1 MKNFIFLLFT
11 CILSIA
17 AAQTGSKLY
26 DEFLKRDQIKLT
38 QEEGVVI
45 QFLKNKETINYDVRN
60 IIELDLL
67 NPPTTFVFRDRNGD
81 ICFGDVMSQILRCK
95 NEIGL
100 TGVSYQGDA
109 D

>member
-1 MKNFIFLLFT
+1 MKKILLGFCLLAT
-11 CILSIA
+11 TVAIA
-17 AAQTGSKLY
+17 DAGSDLY
-26 DEFLKRDQIKLT
+26 NEFLRRDQLKLT

-45 QFLKNKETINYDVRN
+45 QFLKSLQYNTQNV
-60 IIELDLL
+60 IEMDLL
-67 NPPTTFVFRDRNGD
+67 NPKTTFVFRDRGGD
-81 ICFGDVMSQILRCK
+81 ICYGDVMSQILRCK

>member
-1 MKNFIFLLFT
+1 MKKVFIAIFFFATLAFAASTSLLFE
-11 CILSIA
+11 
-17 AAQTGSKLY
+17 
-26 DEFLKRDQIKLT
+26 EFQRRDQLKLT

-45 QFLKNKETINYDVRN
+45 QFLKSLQYNTQN

-67 NPPTTFVFRDRNGD
+67 NPKTTFVFRDRGGD
-81 ICFGDVMSQILRCK
+81 VCYGDVMSQILRCK

-100 TGVSYQGDA
+100 TGVSYQGDS

>member
-1 MKNFIFLLFT
+1 MKKVFVVIFFFASLTFAANTSLL
-11 CILSIA
+11 LE
-17 AAQTGSKLY
+17 
-26 DEFLKRDQIKLT
+26 EFNRRNQLKLT

-45 QFLKNKETINYDVRN
+45 QFCKSLKYNTQN
-60 IIELDLL
+60 IVELDLL
-67 NPPTTFVFRDRNGD
+67 NPKTTFVFRDRGGD
-81 ICFGDVMSQILRCK
+81 ICYGDAISQILRCK